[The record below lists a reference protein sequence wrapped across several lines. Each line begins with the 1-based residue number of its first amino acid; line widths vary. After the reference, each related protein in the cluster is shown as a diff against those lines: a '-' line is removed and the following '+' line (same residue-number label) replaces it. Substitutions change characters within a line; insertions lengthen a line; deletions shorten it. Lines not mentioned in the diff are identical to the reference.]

1 MQLFGAC
8 LPIPHF
14 HAHRTRSILLSNQ
27 ILIQCVH
34 TMHFLPSTR
43 SNSHRPPVFSLLHA
57 LWMLAPSSQLSS
69 FRFKYKLISSSPS
82 ANTPFFFSLLK
93 HLSSLFFSWH
103 QLIVLVNLQR
113 PCAWWM
119 RRDTWARNSSR
130 PSSRRDTQ
138 FTRQFKTMVRY
149 VCIYIYTMS
158 LHTSCLFFS
167 AHVYMRNLRS
177 SYSCHLD
184 AFLRRE
190 DSALQSS
197 SFSFSSRLG
206 N

>member
-103 QLIVLVNLQR
+103 QLIVLMNLQR

-149 VCIYIYTMS
+149 VYIYIHHVSPYLLFVLLCSCIHEKFKIILFLS
-158 LHTSCLFFS
+158 LGCLFAKRGF
-167 AHVYMRNLRS
+167 RTPKFFIF
-177 SYSCHLD
+177 
-184 AFLRRE
+184 FL
-190 DSALQSS
+190 
-197 SFSFSSRLG
+197 
-206 N
+206 